1 MKRWPVKLK
10 HIGIAI
16 GLFILVVLVIDFNQ
30 RLAGLN
36 RLSTQLATV
45 HVEAT
50 AVTQTQ
56 IALVT
61 QIAYATSE
69 RAVEEYAY
77 ESGMGKSGE
86 NPVQVVPAGTLAP
99 TPIPLPMQQTR
110 SLENWQIW
118 WELFFGNY

>member
-50 AVTQTQ
+50 AVMQTQ

-77 ESGMGKSGE
+77 KNGMGRSGD

-99 TPIPLPMQQTR
+99 TPIPLPAQQTQ

-118 WELFFGNY
+118 WELFFGN